1 MATDDPA
8 IDDVT
13 FDELESVDQYEATFT
28 GALDGDE
35 VTLTYTLE
43 SAVAPEDDEAVY
55 VPGDAELDQVLI
67 QADSY
72 EFETDDRETVRFG
85 GTDDDGDDL
94 FLTYVFAEAEDADEN
109 QVGLDVDV

>member
-55 VPGDAELDQVLI
+55 VPVDAELDQVLI

-72 EFETDDRETVRFG
+72 GFETDDRETVRFS

-94 FLTYVFAEAEDADEN
+94 FLTYVFGEAEDADEN
-109 QVGLDVDV
+109 LVGLDVDA